1 MPLFVSFLLGGLLN
15 LAGSLAGKV
24 LIGLGISVVT
34 YTGISS
40 SIDWLKTG
48 AVNAFMGLPANVVGM
63 LSLMHVGSC
72 VSMVFS
78 AVVVKYTLAG
88 LASGTMRKWVK

>member
-1 MPLFVSFLLGGLLN
+1 MPLFVSYLLGGLLN

-34 YTGISS
+34 YTGVST

-48 AVNAFMGLPANVVGM
+48 VITSLSGLPQNVIGM

-72 VSMVFS
+72 VSMIFS
-78 AVVVKYTLAG
+78 AVVVKYTLSG
-88 LASGTMRKWVK
+88 LTSGTMRKWVK

>member
-24 LIGLGISVVT
+24 LIGLGISVIT
-34 YTGISS
+34 YTGVST

-48 AVNAFMGLPANVVGM
+48 VVTSLSGLPQNVIGM

-72 VSMVFS
+72 VSMIFS

-88 LASGTMRKWVK
+88 LTSGTMRKWVK

>member
-1 MPLFVSFLLGGLLN
+1 MQLGSFLLGGLLN

-24 LIGLGISVVT
+24 LIGLGISVIT

-48 AVNAFMGLPANVVGM
+48 VVSSLSGLPSSVIGM

-72 VSMVFS
+72 VSMIFS